1 MKLGMKLREQV
12 QAHGVAKTLLILD
25 EGLKSGAI
33 RDEDFSLREMAQAF
47 LGDAWAAKLREHQI
61 KLKEGGSSTGIDAS
75 GFTAITGQLFVDRV
89 KAKYKLATFVGD
101 QLFSVEPVTNGNLG
115 TYKEPYL
122 SDVATDP
129 GIVNQQ
135 EPYPSAVFGAQYVEY
150 PAPRKYGH
158 ICRVTFEMIFSDL
171 TGQAKSSADSTG
183 TRTGLWVEKQRLQVV
198 SSIVNPHS
206 WNGTAYSTYQATTP
220 WINKITDFTL
230 DDWTDV
236 NRIEQLF
243 AQMLDP
249 VTGEPIDIDVKQV
262 LTVPTLKYTLKR
274 ILHATQTRSG
284 DITTGAGNQTVAG
297 NPLETDYSVLVSKH
311 LRKMLIAAAAAG
323 GLALTAAV
331 ADTVTFWG
339 DFKKALVWR
348 EVFPHRVVQ
357 APPMSPEEFNQ
368 DIVMQIKSNVMGVA
382 GVRDPRFLCW
392 AYNSSA
398 S

>member
-1 MKLGMKLREQV
+1 MKLGIMLREQAK
-12 QAHGVAKTLLILD
+12 QHGIANAVKIMQ
-25 EGLKSGAI
+25 EGVTSGKI
-33 RDEDFSLREMAQAF
+33 RDEDFSLRECAQAF
-47 LGDAWAAKLREHQI
+47 LGDAWAAKLKEHQM
-61 KLKEGGSSTGIDAS
+61 KLKEGSATAVDAS
-75 GFTAITGQLFVDRV
+75 GFSTITGQLFVDRV
-89 KAKYKLATFVGD
+89 KAKYKMATFVGD
-101 QLFSVEPVTNGNLG
+101 QLFSVEPVTNGNL
-115 TYKEPYL
+115 TTHREPWL
-122 SDVATDP
+122 GDSADDP

-135 EPYPSAVFGAQYVEY
+135 EPYPSTTFGAQYIDL
-150 PAPRKYGH
+150 PAPKKYGR

-171 TGQAKSSADSTG
+171 TGQARSSADSVG
-183 TRTGLWVEKQRLQVV
+183 KRVGLWVEKQRLQVV
-198 SSIVNPHS
+198 ASIVNNHS
-206 WNGTAYSTYQATTP
+206 WNGTAYDTYQATTP

-249 VTGEPIDIDVKQV
+249 VTGEPIDIDVDTV
-262 LTVPTLKYTLKR
+262 LTVPTLKYTLRR

-297 NPLETDYSVLVSKH
+297 NPLDKDYSILYSKH

-339 DFKKALVWR
+339 DFKKAFVWR

-368 DIVMQIKSNVMGVA
+368 DVLWQIKSNVFGA
-382 GVRDPRFLCW
+382 PGVRDPRFVCW

-398 S
+398 T